1 MDILGIGPLEL
12 FFILLIALIVLGPKD
27 MVKAGRTIGR
37 VLRSV
42 VKSPNWRMLQ
52 QTSREIR
59 SLPNRLMREA
69 GIEELQ
75 NSLPDTNTIGREIGL
90 NDVKKDIH
98 SIKSDISE
106 WTTPPTSTETSQES
120 LIPDQNP
127 PTTDPLEQPE
137 YSIESSID
145 QEPD

>member
-59 SLPNRLMREA
+59 NLPNRLMREA

-75 NSLPDTNTIGREIGL
+75 NSLPDTNIIGREIGL
-90 NDVKKDIH
+90 NDVEKDIH
-98 SIKSDISE
+98 SVKSDISE
-106 WTTPPTSTETSQES
+106 WTTPPTSSEKVQES
-120 LIPDQNP
+120 PIPDQNP
-127 PTTDPLEQPE
+127 PTTDPLEEPE
-137 YSIESSID
+137 HSIESSID
-145 QEPD
+145 QESD